1 MWHLRT
7 WFVLHSCYLSAV
19 CTGVM
24 HWTNSSFV
32 RDRTVQGI
40 PDWTHT
46 REFHRLNKHSC
57 KLIETVYMNDS
68 TREPAYAPSTNR
80 IPPHPNSTHLSFLK
94 WNFGQNYEW
103 KAWESLMCSSDSSKA
118 GKFPINMIFV
128 NCVIYRSLETWL
140 SYVYQLSRAL
150 HLDEREARPH
160 KQLEWVIGDLLTS
173 YFWLCVPFYPRTR
186 CYKNNSEWL
195 PRVAPWTPPWACI
208 AADDESTAAECSSPH
223 CC

>member
-1 MWHLRT
+1 MI
-7 WFVLHSCYLSAV
+7 
-19 CTGVM
+19 
-24 HWTNSSFV
+24 
-32 RDRTVQGI
+32 VQGNLLMHL
-40 PDWTHT
+40 P
-46 REFHRLNKHSC
+46 
-57 KLIETVYMNDS
+57 LIGSPPT
-68 TREPAYAPSTNR
+68 P
-80 IPPHPNSTHLSFLK
+80 IPPISVSWNEILVKITSRKPEKVWCVLLTHQRQIS
-94 WNFGQNYEW
+94 
-103 KAWESLMCSSDSSKA
+103 
-118 GKFPINMIFV
+118 FPINMIFV